1 MFRSHF
7 DRRKTI
13 SEPLF
18 DARNAD
24 SLRNSGAECFY
35 WRHTLNLLAIICLSL
50 TGCHGANHF
59 YAEDT
64 YFGRKLPASMRLA
77 ERPKVL
83 TVDMTRLAGGAGD
96 SNTINTGDVL
106 EVKIAAGLS
115 EKDQITMGA
124 RVADDGTISLAEIG
138 FVSVVGI
145 EPSGAESLIRT
156 AAISKE
162 LFYNPAVTVRV
173 TDRRMNTVKVLGAVK
188 KPGLYKLPP
197 NSSDIVSALA
207 AAEGL
212 ADDAGQNIEVR
223 NPVTRTRGDRPAIA
237 GDPTL
242 PYSNVSHTAD
252 SAASSSGASSSG
264 GMDSYS
270 INLIS
275 AAKAGDGQY
284 LVADGGVIMVEK
296 RDPEVIYIQGLVR
309 KPDRYEFPVG
319 EDLHLLEAIALAG
332 GVSNQLA
339 NKIYVVRKTA
349 QGQNPAVIEVS
360 YRAMTHSDD
369 SNILLGPGDVVK
381 VAHTPATVLM
391 EALNIIRFGVNSSA
405 TFF

>member
-1 MFRSHF
+1 MR
-7 DRRKTI
+7 
-13 SEPLF
+13 
-18 DARNAD
+18 D
-24 SLRNSGAECFY
+24 SRVGGY
-35 WRHTLNLLAIICLSL
+35 WRHSVNLLAIICLSL

-96 SNTINTGDVL
+96 SDTINTGDVL

-124 RVADDGTISLAEIG
+124 RVADDGTIVLPEIG
-138 FVSVVGI
+138 SVSVVGI

-162 LFYNPAVTVRV
+162 LFYNPAVTVRI
-173 TDRRMNTVKVLGAVK
+173 TDRRMNTVNVLGAVNE
-188 KPGLYKLPP
+188 PGSYKLPP

-207 AAEGL
+207 AAKGL

-223 NPVTRTRGDRPAIA
+223 NPVTKTRGDRPAVA
-237 GDPTL
+237 GDPTQ
-242 PYSNVSHTAD
+242 PYSNVSSTTS
-252 SAASSSGASSSG
+252 SAASSSG
-264 GMDSYS
+264 GMNSYS
-270 INLIS
+270 IDLIS

-296 RDPEVIYIQGLVR
+296 RDPEVIYIQGLVK

-349 QGQNPAVIEVS
+349 QGQDPAVIEVS
-360 YRAMTHSDD
+360 YRAATHSDD
-369 SNILLGPGDVVK
+369 SNVLLGPGDVVK

-391 EALNIIRFGVNSSA
+391 EALNIIRFGVNSS
-405 TFF
+405 TMMF